1 LAEWWELGLTGML
14 TLESDPDYVTVWVC
28 YEDLYWILDFLHKI
42 SPNFALEFP
51 WKIQACRPFV
61 TCWKWLALESDPGHS
76 VDLGWIWH
84 QIMECL

>member
-42 SPNFALEFP
+42 STNFALEFQ
-51 WKIQACRPFV
+51 WKI
-61 TCWKWLALESDPGHS
+61 
-76 VDLGWIWH
+76 
-84 QIMECL
+84 